1 MKAKALVIGNANYST
16 KPLDNTI
23 NDADDIAEI
32 LTRLGF
38 DTTKII
44 DATAAQQDKVI
55 TDFAKSLD
63 EYKIGLFYFA
73 GHGFQIDNENY
84 LGAIDTDFQD
94 ESHAKY
100 SSFPLNMLLSY
111 FDKANNNTNIIIL
124 DACRE
129 ILDKKSW
136 FRSIQNEGLAPIFA
150 PKGTLIAYAT
160 SPGQTAYDG
169 TGQRNGV
176 YTNALLQN
184 ITVENIPIEEMFK
197 RVRNSV
203 FAFSK
208 GKQTSWEHT
217 SLTGTFYFNSGQLA
231 HSLHIEYSDEAINDK
246 QYVVNTKTIIDS
258 IIKDLKNYNWYV
270 QNPAIDK
277 VHLIDASKED
287 KNKLFLLGRNIL
299 QSACG
304 SSASAIDFMEDLS
317 SSIAQFSH
325 NNKNHVLNGIIYE
338 TFFNS
343 YGSYRQDELKDC
355 YIFKIYE
362 LLENKN
368 YEQSLKFLSKI
379 LNPYKDLIFYI
390 PTLHENGI
398 SFDLQFVK
406 NKENNSL
413 ELKSMTYEGSEVLIK
428 KEEDVI
434 WGFSNE
440 LTYRDIEYQNI
451 RGLISLELNIPAN
464 KLTLNSNIKIDP
476 KTIVRYP
483 NNHMIMK

>member
-1 MKAKALVIGNANYST
+1 MRAKALIIGNANYSI
-16 KPLDNTI
+16 KPLDNAI

-38 DTTKII
+38 DTKKII
-44 DATAAQQDKVI
+44 DATAVQQDKEI

-63 EYKIGLFYFA
+63 EYEIGLFYFA

-84 LGAIDTDFQD
+84 LGAVDTDFQD
-94 ESHAKY
+94 EGHAKY

-111 FDKANNNTNIIIL
+111 FDKANNQTNIIIL

-136 FRSIQNEGLAPIFA
+136 VRSVKNEGLAPIFA

-169 TGQRNGV
+169 TGNRNGV

-231 HSLHIEYSDEAINDK
+231 HSLDIEYSDEAINDNL
-246 QYVVNTKTIIDS
+246 YVINTKTIVDS

-317 SSIAQFSH
+317 NSISQF
-325 NNKNHVLNGIIYE
+325 NFENKNHVLNGIIYE

-343 YGSYRQDELKDC
+343 YGSYRQDKLKDC
-355 YIFKIYE
+355 YIYKIYS
-362 LLENKN
+362 LLENEN
-368 YEQSLKFLSKI
+368 YEQSSKFLSQI
-379 LNPYKDLIFYI
+379 LMPYKDLIFYI
-390 PTLHENGI
+390 PSLHKNGI
-398 SFDLQFVK
+398 SIDLQFSK
-406 NKENNSL
+406 NKENNKL
-413 ELKSMTYEGSEVLIK
+413 ELKSMTYEGNEILIK
-428 KEEDVI
+428 KEEDAI
-434 WGFSNE
+434 WGISDE
-440 LTYRDIEYQNI
+440 LTYKNIEYQNI
-451 RGLISLELNIPAN
+451 RKLISLELKVPEN
-464 KLTLNSNIKIDP
+464 KLTLNSNMKIIP
-476 KTIVRYP
+476 ERVVNYP
-483 NNHMIMK
+483 NNHRIMK